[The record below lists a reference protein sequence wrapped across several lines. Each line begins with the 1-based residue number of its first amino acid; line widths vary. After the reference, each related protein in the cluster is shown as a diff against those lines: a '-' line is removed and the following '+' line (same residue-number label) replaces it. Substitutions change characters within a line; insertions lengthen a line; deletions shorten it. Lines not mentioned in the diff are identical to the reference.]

1 MTDLLPR
8 VIAVMNQ
15 THDVGKTFI
24 TANLAAAISEQGIS
38 VLLIDLDPQAD
49 LSRALAVP
57 EDEPGVDLALQGELS
72 LEQLMLPMTD
82 NLTLIAAGRHLGA
95 FDLQANQGSQQAGRL
110 SALFAEADLSAFDLI
125 LLDCAAISGLLG
137 MNAVMT
143 ASDILVPVMADSAAM
158 EGMISMLPVV
168 KRVSRLRHS
177 SVRLWLCLNRLPRGN
192 DFADKLTHMLSAYF
206 PKRLLRTVIFEQ
218 DASQTS
224 VYHALALD
232 LLMGRTA
239 K

>member
-1 MTDLLPR
+1 
-8 VIAVMNQ
+8 
-15 THDVGKTFI
+15 
-24 TANLAAAISEQGIS
+24 
-38 VLLIDLDPQAD
+38 
-49 LSRALAVP
+49 
-57 EDEPGVDLALQGELS
+57 
-72 LEQLMLPMTD
+72 
-82 NLTLIAAGRHLGA
+82 
-95 FDLQANQGSQQAGRL
+95 
-110 SALFAEADLSAFDLI
+110 
-125 LLDCAAISGLLG
+125 
-137 MNAVMT
+137 VMT

-168 KRVSRLRHS
+168 KRVSRLRKS

-192 DFADKLTHMLSAYF
+192 DFADKLTRTLGTYF

-239 K
+239 V

>member
-1 MTDLLPR
+1 MAAALPR
-8 VIAVMNQ
+8 IIAVMNQ

-57 EDEPGVDLALQGELS
+57 ADQPGVDRALLDALP
-72 LEQLMLPMTD
+72 LEQLMLPMTN
-82 NLTLIAAGRHLGA
+82 NLTFISAGQHLGN
-95 FDLQANQGSQQAGRL
+95 FDLQENQSVQQARRL
-110 SALFAEADLSAFDLI
+110 TALFTETDLSAFDLI

-143 ASDILVPVMADSAAM
+143 ASDILVPVMADSVAM

-168 KRVSRLRHS
+168 KRVSRLRHT

-192 DFADKLTHMLSAYF
+192 DFADKLTQTLSAYF

-239 K
+239 V